1 MAEWMTS
8 LIAALALALFR
19 AAAGLVRTTIADRA
33 FKRTL
38 SVSSVGTRS
47 VELHMD
53 RDSWRVIVTM
63 AAASGEGT

>member
-1 MAEWMTS
+1 MADWTTS
-8 LIAALALALFR
+8 LIAALALALLR
-19 AAAGLVRTTIADRA
+19 AATGLVRTTVAGRA

-38 SVSSVGTRS
+38 SVSSIDTRS

-63 AAASGEGT
+63 APASGEGT